1 MKLKRYLQFIKESLK
16 EDIDSKKL
24 YLLDEDQI
32 REYLVSI
39 EDAGYIVTINFGFSE
54 KITRNF
60 YNKPSEEK
68 MVYTEKVIAGEEVRP
83 SYWIEIISNKDINN
97 EDVTDSLK
105 FVCSII
111 SEQADATIELHD
123 QGGQLDLDSIVI
135 KGGILLDVDPEDS
148 KSGLDIEGHL
158 VIFAIQNN
166 SVKITQKDLEEFYG
180 WQVSVKK
187 DDNLFVEI
195 DLEDLSDYL
204 LEKGSSYK
212 NLLVNGQED
221 MWDNYDISDYSPDI
235 NSLFQYDLDKENERL
250 VVKAMIK
257 ELGGLQQTINHI
269 GDECDD
275 EVYEKVK
282 EMSEEELIDYLLKE
296 RFYNTIK
303 QLGKDSEVLG
313 EVKETVANWEMSAH
327 CDTNYKE
334 VVEAFD
340 RIVKDELGQFEKV
353 EKEITK
359 YYTSKDSE
367 GNQIRKDYK
376 ADVTYYQFP
385 YSNDWLGDVDA
396 EDLYNKSLDDIF
408 SNWLS
413 EQYFRRE
420 LKPYFSDYGHY
431 SKASMNEDINAYLTR
446 YLSN

>member
-1 MKLKRYLQFIKESLK
+1 MKLKKYLQFIKESLK
-16 EDIDSKKL
+16 EDINSKNL

-32 REYLVSI
+32 REYLISI
-39 EDAGYIVTINFGFSE
+39 EDAGYIVTIDFGFS
-54 KITRNF
+54 KI
-60 YNKPSEEK
+60 EEK
-68 MVYTEKVIAGEEVRP
+68 MVYTKKVIAGKEVRP
-83 SYWIEIISNKDINN
+83 SYWIEIIPNKEINN

-123 QGGQLDLDSIVI
+123 EGGQLDLDSIVI
-135 KGGILLDVDPEDS
+135 KGGILLDFDPEDS

-158 VIFAIQNN
+158 AIFAIQNN
-166 SVKITQKDLEEFYG
+166 SVKITQKDLEEFYK

-187 DDNLFVEI
+187 DDNLFAEI

-204 LEKGSSYK
+204 LEKGASYK
-212 NLLVNGQED
+212 NLLVNGQEY
-221 MWDNYDISDYSPDI
+221 MWDYYISDYSPDI

-257 ELGGLQQTINHI
+257 ELAGLQQTINHI

-303 QLGKDSEVLG
+303 QLGKDSEVLR
-313 EVKETVANWEMSAH
+313 EVKETVANWKMSAH

-334 VVEAFD
+334 VVQAFD
-340 RIVKDELGQFEKV
+340 IIVGDELGHFEKV

-367 GNQIRKDYK
+367 GNQIRKDYQ

-385 YSNDWLGDVDA
+385 YNNDWLDNVDV

-420 LKPYFSDYGHY
+420 LKPHFSDYGDY
-431 SKASMNEDINAYLTR
+431 SKSSMNEDINAYLTR